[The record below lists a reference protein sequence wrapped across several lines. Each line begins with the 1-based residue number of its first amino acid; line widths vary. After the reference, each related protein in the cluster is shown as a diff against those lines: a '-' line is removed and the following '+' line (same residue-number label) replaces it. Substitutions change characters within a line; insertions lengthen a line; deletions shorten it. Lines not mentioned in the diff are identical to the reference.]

1 MNMKSALQSGV
12 VACCLVAAGGFA
24 AFADDYG
31 PAPGNAPRYDSQI
44 EETRSLNLQALDD
57 ALEQNEAGGVT
68 VEDVSMEVDTLDDCE
83 AQGSASDA
91 SCAPDDEDE
100 TYEMPGPVQM
110 P

>member
-1 MNMKSALQSGV
+1 MNMKPTLQTGV
-12 VACCLVAAGGFA
+12 VACCLVAAGALA

-31 PAPGNAPRYDSQI
+31 PASGNAPRYDSQI

-68 VEDVSMEVDTLDDCE
+68 TEDVSMEDDTFDDCD

-91 SCAPDDEDE
+91 SCAPDDEEE
-100 TYEMPGPVQM
+100 TYEMPEPVQK

>member
-1 MNMKSALQSGV
+1 MKSVLQSGV
-12 VACCLVAAGGFA
+12 VACCLVAAGALA